1 MFQANV
7 LNIMIAGPSDVLP
20 EVECIKS
27 AIYEWNEINAPTYN
41 IMLRPIHWSSSSFP
55 SLSSGDG

>member
-20 EVECIKS
+20 EVECVKS
-27 AIYEWNEINAPTYN
+27 AIYEWNEINASTYN
-41 IMLRPIHWSSSSFP
+41 MVLRPIHWKSSSFP
-55 SLSSGDG
+55 SMLLGDG